1 MRPPQDWDTET
12 VGDALDVARDL
23 VLWELGSEQWERVGV
38 ILDRIG
44 AALATG
50 DPGGFSDALVE
61 LELSAPG
68 RIVRIGSRAG
78 RGIPEPVLE
87 RRNTLVHALTREH
100 RAGSETG
107 HGAEP
112 TR

>member
-12 VGDALDVARDL
+12 VGDALDVVQDL
-23 VLWELGSEQWERVGV
+23 AFWELPPEGWEGVGA

-44 AALATG
+44 SALATR
-50 DPGGFSDALVE
+50 DLESLAEAVAD
-61 LELSAPG
+61 LELSAPS
-68 RIVRIGSRAG
+68 RALRIGSRVE

-87 RRNTLVHALTREH
+87 RRNTLVHALTQEH
-100 RAGSETG
+100 SAGPEAG

-112 TR
+112 AR

>member
-12 VGDALDVARDL
+12 VGDALDVVQDL
-23 VLWELGSEQWERVGV
+23 ELWKLPPDGWERVTA
-38 ILDRIG
+38 ILDRVA
-44 AALATG
+44 AALATR
-50 DPGGFSDALVE
+50 DLDSLADAVAD
-61 LELSAPG
+61 LELSAPD
-68 RIVRIGSRAG
+68 RVLRIGSRVE

-100 RAGSETG
+100 RAGPEPG

-112 TR
+112 PR